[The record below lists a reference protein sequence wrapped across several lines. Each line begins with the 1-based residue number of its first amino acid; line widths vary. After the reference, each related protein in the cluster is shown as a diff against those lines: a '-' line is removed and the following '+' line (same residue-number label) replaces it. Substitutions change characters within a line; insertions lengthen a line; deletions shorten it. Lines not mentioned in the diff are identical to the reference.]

1 MSNNT
6 NHVTVTVNMDPEQL
20 SVSIYHYALVLVLL
34 LSIGVYIREKMCP
47 TAAPPRQQYQPY
59 NPQYEGAPVT
69 ELMRL
74 V

>member
-1 MSNNT
+1 
-6 NHVTVTVNMDPEQL
+6 MDPEQL

-47 TAAPPRQQYQPY
+47 TAAPPREQYQPY
-59 NPQYEGAPVT
+59 NDPQYEGAPVT